1 MAMGQNWETLVEHE
15 NEQNG
20 PQPHV
25 GDGSFQLRKQ
35 NAFSG
40 CLEAGGYL
48 KRLSLSLSLTLELTW
63 TWKTLSLWRN
73 MMRNTVKK

>member
-48 KRLSLSLSLTLELTW
+48 KRLSLSLSLW
-63 TWKTLSLWRN
+63 NSHGHGKPSLCGG
-73 MMRNTVKK
+73 T